1 MSVDYVNA
9 IFAWMADPANA
20 TVVRNSAAVL
30 GVSGAL
36 LCIYVAWRQI
46 IRRRVAAKRHKET
59 PKAAH
64 LFDRGAVPSVSGEPF
79 LQDFSTSISET
90 AFDYACEALNLKT
103 SGRLSLG
110 FSRRSLS
117 GVVSDA
123 YGHETWLKVTALRGE
138 KSSRFREGE
147 SAAPLVEGVSRP
159 AIFRIHDWQDAGL
172 RYRAVQTSLAGSPA
186 VELTPLAGM
195 NAARVTDAWI
205 EEFKRSV
212 HRLGTTNTDRFRFH
226 PDAVEAHVK
235 YWFGAEAPYAA
246 EQFSVAHGDA
256 HWGNLTYPNLM
267 FLDWELWGLAPR
279 GFDLAYLVTFS
290 CTDSL
295 LAQRLEAAFEEE
307 LTTKAGKIAHLIA
320 LGEFLNLIKEGFFPR
335 LHEHSA
341 MQMAQRVLRR
351 R

>member
-1 MSVDYVNA
+1 MSVDSLNA

-20 TVVRNSAAVL
+20 TFFRFCAAVL
-30 GVSGAL
+30 GLSGVL
-36 LCIYVAWRQI
+36 LGIYVAWHQI
-46 IRRRVAAKRHKET
+46 IRRRCAGRRHKDV
-59 PKAAH
+59 PAAAA
-64 LFDRGAVPSVSGEPF
+64 LFEKGAAPFAAAEPF
-79 LQDFSTSISET
+79 LQDFSTSISAS
-90 AFDYACEALNLKT
+90 AFENACEALNLRT
-103 SGRLSLG
+103 SGKLSLG

-123 YGHETWLKVTALRGE
+123 NGHESWLKVTALRGE
-138 KSSRFREGE
+138 KPSRFREGE

-159 AIFRIHDWQDAGL
+159 TIFKIHDWQDTGL
-172 RYRAVQTSLAGSPA
+172 RYRAVQTSLAVSPA

-205 EEFKRSV
+205 EEFKHSV
-212 HRLGTTNTDRFRFH
+212 DRLGVTSTHRFRFH

-235 YWFGAEAPYAA
+235 HWFGADAPFAA

-256 HWGNLTYPNLM
+256 HWGNLTFPNLM

-290 CTDSL
+290 CTDQL
-295 LAQRLEAAFEEE
+295 LAQRLEAAFEDE
-307 LTTKAGKIAHLIA
+307 LTTKSGQIAHLIA

-335 LHEHSA
+335 LHQQPA